1 MLGNVTLARRLGAEL
16 DVIEGERE
24 CVTLGSKLDESLG
37 EALCIPLGVNLGNV
51 TLARWLGVELD
62 VAEGDRECASKP
74 TRRIARGSTLHFTG
88 SNARK
93 HGNRLLVWSRA

>member
-1 MLGNVTLARRLGAEL
+1 MLRNVTLARRLGAEL
-16 DVIEGERE
+16 DVMEGERE

-74 TRRIARGSTLHFTG
+74 TRRIARGSTLHSTG
-88 SNARK
+88 SKARQ
-93 HGNRLLVWSRA
+93 RDISPLAWS